1 VTTFQ
6 PSYNTLHFF
15 KIKIKK
21 AIFLQKKN
29 KEKKEK
35 KKEIKKRVH
44 PNRRSTL
51 TDELITI
58 K

>member
-21 AIFLQKKN
+21 AIFLQKK
-29 KEKKEK
+29 KTEKKIK
-35 KKEIKKRVH
+35 KKRKKKKGIFEKV
-44 PNRRSTL
+44 
-51 TDELITI
+51 
-58 K
+58 

>member
-21 AIFLQKKN
+21 AIFLQKKKN
-29 KEKKEK
+29 RKKKEK
-35 KKEIKKRVH
+35 KKRKKKKGIFEKV
-44 PNRRSTL
+44 
-51 TDELITI
+51 
-58 K
+58 

>member
-21 AIFLQKKN
+21 AIFLQKKKKN
-29 KEKKEK
+29 KKKKEK
-35 KKEIKKRVH
+35 KRVFSKKFDQ
-44 PNRRSTL
+44 N
-51 TDELITI
+51 
-58 K
+58 

>member
-21 AIFLQKKN
+21 AIFLQKK
-29 KEKKEK
+29 KKKKKEK
-35 KKEIKKRVH
+35 KKKEKKRVFSKKFDQ
-44 PNRRSTL
+44 N
-51 TDELITI
+51 
-58 K
+58 

>member
-21 AIFLQKKN
+21 AIFLQKK
-29 KEKKEK
+29 KKQKKKKKEK
-35 KKEIKKRVH
+35 KKEKKGIFEKV
-44 PNRRSTL
+44 
-51 TDELITI
+51 
-58 K
+58 